1 MPTAKLGK
9 RVKRRL
15 RMPRDLVPLSEVS
28 GAGRYF
34 AKMVRDVKSDLDLN
48 NSRRSSRIAD
58 ELIEVFCGCATALR
72 YQTHEILLGDEEI
85 DLSGYAQ
92 LASTMLRI
100 GSRLGI
106 EPRLKQVASLDEFL
120 QQRTRSE
127 PSPSPPTTP
136 SIEPEI
142 ADE

>member
-1 MPTAKLGK
+1 MVDVDPKK
-9 RVKRRL
+9 RPKRRL
-15 RMPRDLVPLSEVS
+15 RMPRDLVPLSKVS

-34 AKMVRDVKSDLDLN
+34 NKMKREIQSDLDLGN
-48 NSRRSSRIAD
+48 HRRSRIAD
-58 ELIEVFCGCATALR
+58 ELIEVFCGCAVALR
-72 YQTHEILLGDEEI
+72 YQTHEILIGDEEI

-120 QQRTRSE
+120 AQRSRSE
-127 PSPSPPTTP
+127 P
-136 SIEPEI
+136 PEI
-142 ADE
+142 VAE